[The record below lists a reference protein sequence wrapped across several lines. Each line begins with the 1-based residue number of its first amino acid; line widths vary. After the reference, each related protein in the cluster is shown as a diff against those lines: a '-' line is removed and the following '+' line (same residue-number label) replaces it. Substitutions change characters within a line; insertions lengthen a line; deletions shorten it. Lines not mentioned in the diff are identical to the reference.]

1 MVIFR
6 AVRGSWEAPFRS
18 FTGTSVTF
26 WSPEINFLN
35 VLYCRWGLWAEGWVE
50 ALGGCFLEM
59 LICCRRPSTLA
70 EGGNHT
76 PVVVKPHSLLCLWRQ
91 SREQEAPFLKYPTC
105 AGCSGSGLLR
115 TADLLWWD
123 VHPPGKIWTVS
134 HSRQQARAWL
144 RVLGAAGSAV
154 SQGPVTCALRM
165 RGSAPPSLLPIFK
178 AASFSNSHR
187 QDHANQTKGREPCHR
202 LSLWK
207 RMLYLH

>member
-1 MVIFR
+1 MRPV
-6 AVRGSWEAPFRS
+6 S
-18 FTGTSVTF
+18 
-26 WSPEINFLN
+26 
-35 VLYCRWGLWAEGWVE
+35 WGL
-50 ALGGCFLEM
+50 GGGSGRLFSRNVDL
-59 LICCRRPSTLA
+59 LQTSFDSGRRWESHVA
-70 EGGNHT
+70 

-91 SREQEAPFLKYPTC
+91 SREQEAPFLKYLGC

-115 TADLLWWD
+115 TADLLRWD

-144 RVLGAAGSAV
+144 HVLGAAGSAV
-154 SQGPVTCALRM
+154 SQGLVTCALRM

-178 AASFSNSHR
+178 AASFWNSHR
-187 QDHANQTKGREPCHR
+187 QDHANQTKGREPCRR